1 MSNHLISLCM
11 IVKNEEDSLERCLHS
26 VYRYLDEI
34 ILVDTGSTDRTVE
47 IAKRYT
53 DDIYHFEW
61 INDFSAARN
70 VSLRH
75 ATGKWILYL
84 DADDYM
90 EEKDIGNLREV
101 LSRLDPQ
108 PDLVYQLPYV
118 SLLGEDARGSTNISQ
133 AIRVFP
139 NHMDLQFHRPIHEQ
153 VYSTRG
159 LTLKAAELNIP
170 IYHTGYKKSEIEK
183 KNKHER
189 NLSIFQEMKKH
200 SEYNAYD
207 YFTLGNQFAVMGNH
221 EEALEHYE
229 KAIAIAPSNRPWIG
243 VLYFSTLDSMMRLG
257 KSFEAL
263 AFSQE
268 KMSPYAH
275 YSDVHSHIANLTHS
289 LGFWEVSKQ
298 GYIDAIA
305 LAEKRS
311 SQKLD
316 PYILSPENSMTVPL
330 KHLAQIYEKEN
341 NIAQSIYYLTKLLI
355 ANPKDILA
363 LSKLVE
369 LMSLNESADSIT
381 SFLDKLLDHGNNPLV
396 TMAIAKVALSI
407 GNRDLA
413 QLYVGHD
420 EILELLEMHEIL
432 RYHLLQHD
440 GLRFSE
446 TISRPDWKGS
456 EHDPQL
462 LKYLALGFIVWGID
476 VPSRVIG
483 DISENLY
490 MIIAKTLQD
499 GTEIPHG
506 PEAEEALF
514 DILTDLYL
522 LKQDDAYGDLI
533 DRHATFDLINRLAS
547 YFFQT
552 HQSSIALQYASHL
565 LDNDALSAENSI
577 NLAFLYL
584 GQHNTEEA
592 IKWLDYALQLKPKS
606 RDVILLYCSLCND
619 PSKKEEMKQ
628 RLLAIEPRYESLSIF
643 RTL

>member
-53 DDIYHFEW
+53 DDIYHFQW

-90 EEKDIGNLREV
+90 EEKDIANLREV
-101 LSRLDPQ
+101 LSRLEPRE
-108 PDLVYQLPYV
+108 DLVFQLPYV
-118 SLLGEDARGSTNISQ
+118 SLLGEDTRGSTNISQ

-153 VYSTRG
+153 VYSTRD

-200 SEYNAYD
+200 TDYNAYD

-221 EEALEHYE
+221 EEALENYE
-229 KAIAIAPSNRPWIG
+229 KAIAIAPSNRPWVG

-257 KSFEAL
+257 KNFEAW

-268 KMSPYAH
+268 KMTPYAQ
-275 YSDVHSHIANLTHS
+275 YSDVHSHIASLTHS
-289 LGFWEVSKQ
+289 LGFWELSKQ
-298 GYIDAIA
+298 GFLDAIA
-305 LAEKRS
+305 LAEKRTS
-311 SQKLD
+311 EKLD

-355 ANPKDILA
+355 ANSKDIFA

-369 LMSLNESADSIT
+369 LMSLNESVDSIST
-381 SFLDKLLDHGNNPLV
+381 FLDKLLDLKDNPLA
-396 TMAIAKVALSI
+396 TMAIAKVTISI
-407 GNRDLA
+407 GNRQLA
-413 QLYVGHD
+413 ERYVEQGEVFKH
-420 EILELLEMHEIL
+420 LETHEVL
-432 RYHLLQHD
+432 RYHLLRHD
-440 GLRFSE
+440 RERFAKA
-446 TISRPDWKGS
+446 ISNGDWNGPQRDS
-456 EHDPQL
+456 QL
-462 LKYLALGFIVWGID
+462 LKYLALGVIVWDID
-476 VPSRVIG
+476 LPSSVFG
-483 DISENLY
+483 NASETLY
-490 MIIAKTLQD
+490 LNIARKLRHGTD
-499 GTEIPHG
+499 MTHEPGTED
-506 PEAEEALF
+506 ALF

-533 DRHATFDLINRLAS
+533 ERHATNDLINGLTS

-577 NLAFLYL
+577 HLAFLYL
-584 GQHNTEEA
+584 GQQNAEEA
-592 IKWLDYALQLKPKS
+592 LNWLDYALKLKPKS
-606 RDVILLYCSLCND
+606 KDVILLYCSICND
-619 PSKKEEMKQ
+619 PLMKEEMKQ
-628 RLLAIEPRYESLSIF
+628 RLLEIEPRYESLALFHS
-643 RTL
+643 L